1 MLILFVLFIVF
12 INEAQV
18 QYIDSTSTKA
28 QNIKKQSIWT
38 EEQLSCL
45 DYKPSKDSIKTIIIE
60 KSIEDT
66 TYYCDN
72 DNMLE
77 ITIKD
82 SIYPIITS
90 IDFSID
96 SLNKKLYSL
105 LKSNKDIDNL
115 KTYVYSNDI
124 EKLIDFY
131 IKYDRLKNKEQF
143 IKLILELYSLQL
155 ESYNIVRNYVR
166 CPNHKKIL
174 TKRYNNLRDLKVFI
188 QERITLYYK

>member
-18 QYIDSTSTKA
+18 QY
-28 QNIKKQSIWT
+28 T

-60 KSIEDT
+60 KPIEDT

-72 DNMLE
+72 DSMLE

-90 IDFSID
+90 IDISID

-105 LKSNKDIDNL
+105 LKSNKDIHNL
-115 KTYVYSNDI
+115 KTYKYSKDI
-124 EKLIDFY
+124 KELINFY
-131 IKYDRLKNKEQF
+131 IKHDRLKNKEQF
-143 IKLILELYSLQL
+143 IKLIVELYSLQL
-155 ESYNIVRNYVR
+155 ESYNIVRDYVK
-166 CPNHKKIL
+166 CPNHKIIL
-174 TKRYNNLRDLKVFI
+174 SKRYNNLRDLKTFV
-188 QERITLYYK
+188 QERSTLYYE